1 MLFEKICFK
10 KNSIPVRNL
19 NLRPSEHRI
28 ALPTKPDELKN
39 SIKIDLIV
47 EKHGRETSNF
57 ISRFFS
63 HILRAVYVVW
73 ESNAERKALST

>member
-39 SIKIDLIV
+39 SIEIDLTV
-47 EKHGRETSNF
+47 ENYGRETSNF

-63 HILRAVYVVW
+63 QILRAVVW